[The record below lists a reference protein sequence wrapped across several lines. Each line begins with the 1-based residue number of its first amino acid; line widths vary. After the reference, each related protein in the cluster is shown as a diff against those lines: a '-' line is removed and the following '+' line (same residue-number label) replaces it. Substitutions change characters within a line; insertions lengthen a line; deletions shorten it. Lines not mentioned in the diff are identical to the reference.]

1 MEVTKESFKCDKCG
15 KIYSTKGSLRTHK
28 YNHTKKDNSRTDPTR
43 AIPVTKLNFKSDM
56 CNKTYSTK
64 DSLRAHN
71 YSHLKKDQDKNEE
84 NNMNNEE
91 GSKYIDFIFEEPA
104 SPNLEVDA
112 PPSQDLGVRYRCP
125 VCDTSC
131 REEED
136 VKKHIETQHRE
147 ATSLQAVRQELMVGL
162 ERGEGGRRSAQDMD
176 SGQEEGDVSEIEPMC
191 IVGEG
196 RRRTQSDESLQEART
211 MPQVLISPNL
221 NSSSEAIGCEGRDV
235 PEGIEG
241 HIETEVCP
249 KVGLSPRS
257 SRPLGDPLILTS
269 ELKIEPS
276 AVHRLSMALETPSS
290 SRASSRACLTP
301 LPLITGT
308 MREVGEERRRQIRS
322 IVRGLEEEGTAD
334 FNIF

>member
-1 MEVTKESFKCDKCG
+1 MEVTKESFNCDKCG
-15 KIYSTKGSLRTHK
+15 KIYSTKGSLRTHM
-28 YNHTKKDNSRTDPTR
+28 YNHTKKDKSRTDPTR
-43 AIPVTKLNFKSDM
+43 AMAVTKLNFNCDM
-56 CNKTYSTK
+56 CDKTYSTK

-71 YSHLKKDQDKNEE
+71 YSHLKKDHDKKEE

-104 SPNLEVDA
+104 SPNLEVSTTPA
-112 PPSQDLGVRYRCP
+112 QDLGVRYRCP
-125 VCDTSC
+125 LCDTSC
-131 REEED
+131 REEEE
-136 VKKHIETQHRE
+136 VKKHIDTQHRE
-147 ATSLQAVRQELMVGL
+147 ATALQAVRQELMVGL
-162 ERGEGGRRSAQDMD
+162 ERGEGLRRSARGID
-176 SGQEEGDVSEIEPMC
+176 SRQREGDVSEKEPMC

-211 MPQVLISPNL
+211 LPQVIISPNL
-221 NSSSEAIGCEGRDV
+221 NSPSEAMGCEERDV
-235 PEGIEG
+235 QEGIEG
-241 HIETEVCP
+241 HVETEVCP
-249 KVGLSPRS
+249 KVGLSSRS
-257 SRPLGDPLILTS
+257 SKHLEDPLIMTS
-269 ELKIEPS
+269 ELKIESS
-276 AVHRLSMALETPSS
+276 AVHCLSRALETPSS